1 MVYYVEIDGD
11 EHEFDRSWQVIDF
24 MGFHGLKKLTVFY
37 LREDGK
43 SVQYNI
49 DNFDNNMVLGGM
61 LILKSSMTEEEA
73 QETAKKIMLLL
84 FASPNVFRHFA

>member
-43 SVQYNI
+43 SVQYNFY
-49 DNFDNNMVLGGM
+49 DNGKDKVYPVTDDMGQQM
-61 LILKSSMTEEEA
+61 LDKNGRPIRKLVERW
-73 QETAKKIMLLL
+73 KIT
-84 FASPNVFRHFA
+84 PV